1 MNDTIFKKLL
11 NKIDLKEDRHLFE
24 NAPLGRFMEYIGFME
39 DYKFNLLSVEF
50 LVIGKKGEDI
60 FALEFVEITSA
71 EFNGDYISTKQLEEL
86 TEVLTIL
93 ITEL

>member
-1 MNDTIFKKLL
+1 MNDKVFKKLL

-24 NAPLGRFMEYIGFME
+24 NAPLGRFVESMRIYV
-39 DYKFNLLSVEF
+39 DYKFNLLFANF
-50 LVIGKKGEDI
+50 LVIGNKGEDV

-71 EFNGDYISTKQLEEL
+71 DFNSDYLSTKQLEEL

-93 ITEL
+93 INEL